1 MFPINLK
8 EDSSKIP
15 IFNNPLFIKAD
26 INQNDNKNYLTYND
40 NNIMEITSDKNYLTQ
55 VNILNKNKKNIYVK
69 KNIHIKHHR
78 SNSERDF
85 NKILCSKLNNN
96 HKKFSNSR
104 NNIKKGFKNYR
115 EYNII
120 EENENS
126 SSNQNIININLIKE
140 KNNYVENNIIN
151 KIYLNEN
158 TRNMVHSQL
167 NESINNIDQNINNN
181 YKMNLTGRNYL
192 RRKSKYIYHYFTN
205 NNTNKNNTNNKENET
220 SYIRKNFKK
229 RINYLP
235 KVKIKNSFDNNE
247 FYIVKIQSAIRGY
260 LLNKRLDKILR
271 NYINIKEANFII
283 KRYYKRIIFK
293 LIKRI
298 KQNRKKY
305 SLQNI
310 YYYKKRNYSQ
320 RNLIVQEKKNDEFHL
335 ETKINELIK
344 EKNEL
349 QTNYQN
355 LKEFM
360 NKYKQLI
367 SEKEEMIREIDKLR
381 QINNIL
387 IDKQQHDL
395 IRDNIKQYNKF
406 KIQKQNELNFVNNKK
421 ISLNKENNIKLKEL
435 KNQSLDTFLTSGKDN
450 NEAIQ
455 NNKDELKLYKL
466 KYLLKYKEN
475 KLKNI
480 LCKYFFKFK
489 YLDLI
494 NSVNK
499 IEIKPKISV
508 INRRYNNL
516 ENSNNFVSY
525 ISIKT
530 LSDNSSVFN
539 DGKGKNLSIFTG
551 TNIAEEDIKKKF
563 NFHFN

>member
-1 MFPINLK
+1 M
-8 EDSSKIP
+8 
-15 IFNNPLFIKAD
+15 
-26 INQNDNKNYLTYND
+26 
-40 NNIMEITSDKNYLTQ
+40 
-55 VNILNKNKKNIYVK
+55 
-69 KNIHIKHHR
+69 
-78 SNSERDF
+78 
-85 NKILCSKLNNN
+85 CSKLNNN

-551 TNIAEEDIKKKF
+551 TNMAEEDIKKKF

>member
-1 MFPINLK
+1 
-8 EDSSKIP
+8 
-15 IFNNPLFIKAD
+15 
-26 INQNDNKNYLTYND
+26 
-40 NNIMEITSDKNYLTQ
+40 
-55 VNILNKNKKNIYVK
+55 
-69 KNIHIKHHR
+69 
-78 SNSERDF
+78 
-85 NKILCSKLNNN
+85 
-96 HKKFSNSR
+96 
-104 NNIKKGFKNYR
+104 
-115 EYNII
+115 
-120 EENENS
+120 
-126 SSNQNIININLIKE
+126 
-140 KNNYVENNIIN
+140 
-151 KIYLNEN
+151 
-158 TRNMVHSQL
+158 
-167 NESINNIDQNINNN
+167 
-181 YKMNLTGRNYL
+181 
-192 RRKSKYIYHYFTN
+192 
-205 NNTNKNNTNNKENET
+205 
-220 SYIRKNFKK
+220 
-229 RINYLP
+229 
-235 KVKIKNSFDNNE
+235 
-247 FYIVKIQSAIRGY
+247 
-260 LLNKRLDKILR
+260 
-271 NYINIKEANFII
+271 
-283 KRYYKRIIFK
+283 
-293 LIKRI
+293 
-298 KQNRKKY
+298 
-305 SLQNI
+305 
-310 YYYKKRNYSQ
+310 
-320 RNLIVQEKKNDEFHL
+320 LIVQEKKNDEFHL

-450 NEAIQ
+450 NEVIQ

-466 KYLLKYKEN
+466 KYLLKNKEN

-530 LSDNSSVFN
+530 LCDNSSVFN

-551 TNIAEEDIKKKF
+551 TNMAEEDIKKKF